1 MAAAPLARGGGAHPR
16 QHERELSDETKS
28 DATTEEKDMLRAVTT
43 GLLGLALAAI
53 GAAGAHAQAKYPTK
67 PVELIVPF
75 AAGASTDSGARVIAQ
90 VLETRWG
97 VPVKVV
103 NKPGGNTVPA
113 VTEVMAARPDGTT
126 LLVDNIASSAML
138 DTVVKNLPYKV
149 FDRTFI
155 AVTGY
160 TPMMFIVHPDSPIKT
175 LREAADA
182 LKNDTANFT
191 WTSLG
196 GVGGQ
201 DLAFRQFAVAAGADI
216 GKTRAIALK
225 GGSEA
230 VTLTAGGHVRMG
242 TGTWSAVAAPFSAGK
257 LRVLAV
263 AGRER
268 WPRLPDTPSTTE
280 AGLPDVD
287 AHYWIGISGPP
298 GLPADIV
305 ATWDAALKE
314 LLADKAVQEKML
326 NAGLLTSYM
335 DAKAMLARVE
345 RDRKA
350 TQTLFGN

>member
-1 MAAAPLARGGGAHPR
+1 
-16 QHERELSDETKS
+16 
-28 DATTEEKDMLRAVTT
+28 MLRIVTT
-43 GLLGLALAAI
+43 GILGLALAAL
-53 GAAGAHAQAKYPTK
+53 GAAGVHAQAKYPTK
-67 PVELIVPF
+67 PIEIIVPF
-75 AAGASTDSGARVIAQ
+75 AAGASTDSSARVLAQ

-113 VTEVMAARPDGTT
+113 VTEVMAARTDGTT
-126 LLVDNIASSAML
+126 FLMDNIASSAML
-138 DTVVKNLPYKV
+138 DTVVKNLPYSV
-149 FDRTFI
+149 FDRTFV
-155 AVTGY
+155 AVAAY
-160 TPMMFIVHPDSPIKT
+160 TPMMFIVHSESPFKT
-175 LREAADA
+175 LKEAGDA
-182 LKNDTANFT
+182 LKSDTGNFT

-201 DLAFRQFAVAAGADI
+201 DMAFRQFAAAVGADV

-268 WPRLPDTPSTTE
+268 WPGLPDTPSTTE

-287 AHYWIGISGPP
+287 AQFWVGISGPP
-298 GLPADIV
+298 KLPPDIV

-314 LLADKAVQEKML
+314 VLADKAVQEKLL
-326 NAGLLTSYM
+326 NAGVLASYM
-335 DAKAMLARVE
+335 DAPAMRAKVE

-350 TQTLFGN
+350 TQTLFAN